1 MKILILSC
9 NTGEGHNSAA
19 KAIGEELSRRGVEFE
34 IKDSLAF
41 ASESFS
47 RQVCKAYI
55 NLTLNLPK
63 AMGATYKMA
72 ESNKSHH
79 RSFIY
84 TVNSICAPA
93 LHKYLE
99 KTKPDAVVMT
109 HLFAGEVITAV
120 KKQYAYKI
128 PTYLVS
134 TDYDV
139 CPRFEETDV
148 DRYFIPHDH
157 LVQDFIDRGIPKQKL
172 SVTGIPISH
181 RFLDLLPQ
189 KEAKER
195 LGLCRTIQYAL
206 IMTGSMGYG
215 NTRELV
221 DLFLKEAPANCGVV
235 VLGGNNTRMKTELR
249 ERYPGSKRVIV
260 VDFTTEVPLYMDAC
274 DLLLTKPGGLSS
286 TEAAAHG
293 IPLIHTTPIPG
304 CESDNVAFFGTHG
317 MSISADGNEKTVRL
331 AAYLLGDADAR
342 ARMLA
347 AQNQYIN
354 KNAADDLCAV
364 VLADLAKKQ

>member
-19 KAIGEELSRRGVEFE
+19 KAIGEALERQGVEYE

-47 RQVCKAYI
+47 KQVCKAYI
-55 NLTLNLPK
+55 KLTLNLPK

-72 ESNKSHH
+72 ENNKSRHK
-79 RSFIY
+79 SFIY

-109 HLFAGEVITAV
+109 HLFAGEVMTAV

-148 DRYFIPHDH
+148 DRYFIPHEH
-157 LVQDFIDRGIPKQKL
+157 LTQDFVDRGIPKQKL

-181 RFLDLLPQ
+181 RFLETLGQ
-189 KEAKER
+189 SEAKKR
-195 LGLCRTIQYAL
+195 LKLHEKIHYAL
-206 IMTGSMGYG
+206 VMTGSMGYG
-215 NTRELV
+215 STKDLV
-221 DLFLKEAPANCGVV
+221 DLFLKTAPADYGVV

-249 ERYPGSKRVIV
+249 ERYPGNKRVAVI
-260 VDFTTEVPLYMDAC
+260 DFTTEVPLYMDAC

-304 CESDNVAFFGTHG
+304 CETDNLAFFGYHG
-317 MSISADGNEKTVRL
+317 MSLGAKDTADAVRL
-331 AAYLLGDADAR
+331 ATYLLGDHAAQE
-342 ARMLA
+342 RMLA
-347 AQNQYIN
+347 AQNQYMK
-354 KNAADDLCAV
+354 KNSADELCRIVLDDLQ
-364 VLADLAKKQ
+364 K